1 MSPIGLFFN
10 YIEIGGGRLEDV
22 QMKRIVDDHEGRIQT
37 LEAQRIEQE
46 KINNEI
52 RNQLTM
58 TENTVLKESGK
69 QQELSQRLLDHVLQ
83 NDLSS
88 RVSDRKRKA
97 YTQQQIWKMVGLLL
111 GSGGLI
117 FLLIEKIFLS

>member
-1 MSPIGLFFN
+1 MRN
-10 YIEIGGGRLEDV
+10 TIE
-22 QMKRIVDDHEGRIQT
+22 DHEGRIQT

-52 RNQLTM
+52 RNQLTT

-69 QQELSQRLLDHVLQ
+69 QQELSQRLLDHVLK

-97 YTQQQIWKMVGLLL
+97 YTQQQIWKTVGLLI

-117 FLLIEKIFLS
+117 FLLVEKLISG